1 MSENP
6 FDQTANP
13 EYSQFISMSRYSRYR
28 DDLGRRELWSETVN
42 RLITFWESRF
52 PELTETLRKEIEPA
66 IYNLEVMPSMRS
78 LMTAGPAL
86 DRDEMAGFN
95 CSFAIVDSP
104 RSFDEIMYVLL
115 CGTGVGFSVERQHIQ
130 KLPEVPEEFH
140 DTDTTIVFKD
150 SKIGWTTGFR
160 ELVSLLY
167 AGKIPKMDYSKI
179 RPAGARLKTF
189 GGRASGPKPL
199 QNLCDFTVDLFKN
212 AKGRRLSSL
221 ECHDLVCKIADVI
234 VVGGV
239 RRAAL
244 ISLSNLSDDR
254 MRGAKSGQWWI
265 DNPQRALSNNS
276 YVLTERPEFEVFLDE
291 WKSLYESKSGERGVF
306 SRVAAQKKATENGRR
321 DETKVEGTNP

>member
-1 MSENP
+1 
-6 FDQTANP
+6 
-13 EYSQFISMSRYSRYR
+13 
-28 DDLGRRELWSETVN
+28 
-42 RLITFWESRF
+42 
-52 PELTETLRKEIEPA
+52 
-66 IYNLEVMPSMRS
+66 
-78 LMTAGPAL
+78 
-86 DRDEMAGFN
+86 MAGFN